1 MSDTVTM
8 QVSIDRDIKEQADI
22 LFSYLGIDMSCAVN
36 LFLHQCVL
44 KGGLP
49 FPVEV
54 PRFSQSTV
62 EAMKE
67 ARRIANDPSVPAYD
81 NMNDVKKELN
91 S

>member
-1 MSDTVTM
+1 MRDTVTM
-8 QVSIDRDIKEQADI
+8 QVSIDRDIKEQAGI
-22 LFSYLGIDMSCAVN
+22 LFSSLGLDMSGAVN
-36 LFLHQCVL
+36 LFMHQCVL

-54 PRFSQSTV
+54 PRFSQCTV

-81 NMNDVKKELN
+81 SLDDAKKELN